1 MTDSSIISKIWNL
14 ANVLR
19 DDGVGYGDYLEQITY
34 LLFLKMADELNK
46 PPYNKGLVFPKLKDV
61 EGNEVADAEVA
72 NWETLSSKRGAE
84 LESFYSQLLRTLST
98 EKGTL
103 GQIFTKSQNKI
114 QDPAKLLK
122 VINLID
128 IEDWS
133 LMGADIKGKIYE
145 GLLEK
150 NAEDTKSGA
159 GQYFTPRALIKT
171 MVACVKPKPMKTIV
185 DPACG
190 TGGFFL
196 AAYDWIVDNNKLDR
210 EEKEF
215 LKNKTFFG
223 NEIVANTRR
232 MCLMNMY
239 LHNIGEI
246 DGESF
251 INPNDALIADDGER
265 YDYVLANPPF
275 GKKSSMT
282 FTNEQGEIVKE
293 DLSYNRQDFWETTSN
308 KQLNFL
314 QHIKTQLKING
325 EAAVVLPDN
334 VLFEGGAGEE
344 VRKQLLKT
352 TELHTILR
360 LPTGIFYAQGVK
372 ANVLFFN
379 NKPASKEAWTKEIW
393 FYDYRTNVHHTPKKS
408 PMRQEHLS
416 KFIELYNGSN
426 ISKRKETWN
435 EENEDGRWRK
445 YTYDEII
452 ARDKTSLDIFWLKDK
467 SLTDLDNLPDPDI
480 LASEIIEN
488 IESGLNSF
496 KEIMET
502 INGEME

>member
-46 PPYNKGLVFPKLKDV
+46 PPYNKGLNFPRLKDV
-61 EGNEVADAEVA
+61 EGKETEKGDICD
-72 NWETLSSKRGAE
+72 WETLSGKRGAE
-84 LESFYSQLLRTLST
+84 LESFYSQLLRSLST
-98 EKGTL
+98 EKGIL

-122 VINLID
+122 VIDMINR
-128 IEDWS
+128 EDWA

-145 GLLEK
+145 GLLQK

-171 MVACVKPKPMKTIV
+171 MVACVQPKPMKTIS
-185 DPACG
+185 DPASG

-196 AAYDWIVDNNKLDR
+196 AAYDWIVANNRLDR
-210 EEKEF
+210 QEKEF
-215 LKNKTFFG
+215 LKNATFYG

-232 MCLMNMY
+232 MCLMNMF

-246 DGESF
+246 DGNSL
-251 INPNDALIADDGER
+251 INANDALIADDGNR

-282 FTNEQGEIVKE
+282 FTNEQGETAKS

-314 QHIKTQLKING
+314 QHIKTQLKITG

-360 LPTGIFYAQGVK
+360 LPTGVFYAQGVK

-379 NKPASKEAWTKEIW
+379 NKAASKNPWTKDIW
-393 FYDYRTNVHHTPKKS
+393 FYDYRTNIHHTLKKK
-408 PMRQEHLS
+408 PMMMSHLEEFV
-416 KFIELYNGSN
+416 KLYKPEN
-426 ISKRKETWN
+426 IHKRKETWN
-435 EENEDGRWRK
+435 EENQEGRWRK
-445 YTYDEII
+445 YTYEEVI

-480 LASEIIEN
+480 LANEIIEN
-488 IESGLNSF
+488 IEAGLASF
-496 KEIMET
+496 REIMET
-502 INGEME
+502 INSNE

>member
-14 ANVLR
+14 AGVLR

-34 LLFLKMADELNK
+34 LLFLKMTDELNK
-46 PPYNKGLVFPKLKDV
+46 PPYNKGLLFPRLKDV
-61 EGNEVADAEVA
+61 EGNEINNSEFC
-72 NWETLSSKRGAE
+72 NWETLSGKRGAE
-84 LESFYSQLLRTLST
+84 LESFYSQLLRSLST
-98 EKGTL
+98 EKGML

-114 QDPAKLLK
+114 QDPAKLSR
-122 VINLID
+122 VISMID
-128 IEDWS
+128 QEQWS
-133 LMGADIKGKIYE
+133 MMGADIKGKIYE

-171 MVACVKPKPMKTIV
+171 MVACIQPKPLKTIA

-196 AAYDWIVDNNKLDR
+196 AAYDWIAANNQLDR
-210 EEKEF
+210 EEKQF
-215 LKNKTFFG
+215 LKNKTFHG

-246 DGESF
+246 DGNSF
-251 INPNDALIADDGER
+251 ISSNDALVSDDGSR

-282 FTNEQGEIVKE
+282 ITNDQGDAVKE

-314 QHIKTQLKING
+314 QHIKTLLKITG

-344 VRKQLLKT
+344 VRKQLMLT
-352 TELHTILR
+352 TDLHTILR
-360 LPTGIFYAQGVK
+360 LPTGLFYAQGVK
-372 ANVLFFN
+372 ANVLFFD
-379 NKPASKEAWTKEIW
+379 NKAASKEAQTKEVWI
-393 FYDYRTNVHHTPKKS
+393 YDYRTNIHHTLKKKQMTTTDLADFVQCFN
-408 PMRQEHLS
+408 PENRH
-416 KFIELYNGSN
+416 
-426 ISKRKETWN
+426 KRTETWS
-435 EENEDGRWRK
+435 EENSEGRWRK
-445 YTYDEII
+445 FTYNEILL
-452 ARDKTSLDIFWLKDK
+452 RDKTNLDIFWLKDK

-480 LASEIIEN
+480 LANEIIEN
-488 IESGLNSF
+488 LESGLNSF
-496 KEIMET
+496 REIMVT
-502 INGEME
+502 INGTSE

>member
-1 MTDSSIISKIWNL
+1 MTDSTIISKIWNL

-46 PPYNKGLVFPKLKDV
+46 PPYNKGLIFPKLKDV
-61 EGNEVADAEVA
+61 EGKEIADGETA

-84 LESFYSQLLRTLST
+84 LEAFYSQVLRTLST

-128 IEDWS
+128 KENWAM
-133 LMGADIKGKIYE
+133 MGADIKGKIYE

-171 MVACVKPKPMKTIV
+171 MVACIQPKPSKTIS

-196 AAYDWIVDNNKLDR
+196 AAYDYIVENNKLDR

-215 LKNKTFFG
+215 LKNKTFHG

-251 INPNDALIADDGER
+251 INPNDALIADDGSR

-282 FTNEQGEIVKE
+282 STNEQGDIEKE

-344 VRKQLLKT
+344 VRKQLMKT
-352 TELHTILR
+352 AELHTILR

-372 ANVLFFN
+372 ANVLFFK
-379 NKPASKEAWTKEIW
+379 NKPANKEAWTKDIW
-393 FYDYRTNVHHTPKKS
+393 FYDYRTNIHHTPKKN
-408 PMRQEHLS
+408 PMRQEHLLD
-416 KFIELYNGSN
+416 FVELYNGEN
-426 ISKRKETWN
+426 IDKRKETWS
-435 EENEDGRWRK
+435 EENPEGRFRK
-445 YTYDEII
+445 FTYDEII

-467 SLTDLDNLPDPDI
+467 SLTDLDNLPDPDV
-480 LASEIIEN
+480 LAMEIIEN
-488 IESGLNSF
+488 IEAGLSSF
-496 KEIMET
+496 REIMET
-502 INGEME
+502 INAEE